1 MVKFACLFPF
11 FARGHGVVIQS
22 PSVAN
27 MDTLLHPPASSLPPA
42 AATSLTPLS
51 FPSTHPAAASSSSS
65 SSTPTTT
72 SSLEQHYRL
81 EDQIGKGGFAI
92 VKSALHIP
100 SGQRVAIKIAKSSS
114 SSQLE
119 QEYTILLRLCH
130 PNIVQAFALY
140 HEKDSIYLIL
150 EYMEGGELF
159 DRIVEKKR
167 YTEQMAQ
174 EAFQC
179 ILSAIDHFHSRGVI
193 HRDLKPENLLL
204 SSKEEDAIIKVAD
217 FGLARIVEMEE
228 VEEEE
233 EEEEGEEQQQ
243 QQQKEQ
249 EREEE
254 KIKMKVRKKK
264 EKQKPLVSRAG
275 TPDYIAPEIIQS
287 QPVTKAVDM
296 WAAGVILFILLGGYS
311 PFHKR
316 DKAVMF
322 QRIVAGQFTFHPQ
335 RWSHVSE
342 EAKDLIC
349 KLLTIDPLIRFTAK
363 QALRH
368 EWFGGSGGSGSGLD
382 GHFPFQRDL
391 SSNLQPLRQFNA
403 MRKLRASVHTIMIAN
418 RMRKLYMSEK
428 REWSEVVDVLTAEKE
443 PTKV

>member
-27 MDTLLHPPASSLPPA
+27 MDTLLHPPAPSLPPPTA
-42 AATSLTPLS
+42 PASLSAHPIIPTPS
-51 FPSTHPAAASSSSS
+51 ASSSSS
-65 SSTPTTT
+65 SSTSNTGAT
-72 SSLEQHYRL
+72 LEQHYRL

-119 QEYTILLRLCH
+119 HEYAILLRLCH

-217 FGLARIVEMEE
+217 FGLARVVEMEE

-233 EEEEGEEQQQ
+233 EEDEEE
-243 QQQKEQ
+243 QQKEQ

-254 KIKMKVRKKK
+254 KIKVKVRKKK

-287 QPVTKAVDM
+287 QPITKAVDM

-316 DKAVMF
+316 DKTVMF

-349 KLLTIDPLIRFTAK
+349 KLLTIDPLARFTAK

-391 SSNLQPLRQFNA
+391 SSNLQPMRQFNA